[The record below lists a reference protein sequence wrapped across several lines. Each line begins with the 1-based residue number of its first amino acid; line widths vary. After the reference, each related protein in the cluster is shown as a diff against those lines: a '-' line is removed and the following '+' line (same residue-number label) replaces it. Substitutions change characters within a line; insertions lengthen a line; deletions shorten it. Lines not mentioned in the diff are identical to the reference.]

1 MFFLCVVL
9 FSTEEE
15 EAEFE
20 KDRQAL
26 KAAYEVIDTN
36 KEKGKVT
43 SSQLLKAVA
52 NPMSKFNKLLK
63 VRKNINM
70 TAGSLK
76 TNFAKA
82 KFIGQQGYITGIQF
96 VNMFMPDGEKLFEE
110 AIAASDAK
118 KKEINDDT
126 KKRLSIKPNA
136 KKGN

>member
-1 MFFLCVVL
+1 MCVVL
-9 FSTEEE
+9 VSTEEE

-43 SSQLLKAVA
+43 SAQILMAVA
-52 NPMSKFNKLLK
+52 NPMSKFSKLIK
-63 VRKNINM
+63 ARKTINM

-82 KFIGQQGYITGIQF
+82 KFIGQQGYITEIQF
-96 VNMFMPDGEKLFEE
+96 VNIFMPDGEKLLEE

>member
-1 MFFLCVVL
+1 MCVVL
-9 FSTEEE
+9 VSTEEE

-43 SSQLLKAVA
+43 SAQILMAVA
-52 NPMSKFNKLLK
+52 NPMSKFSKLIK
-63 VRKNINM
+63 ARKTINM

-82 KFIGQQGYITGIQF
+82 KFIVQQGYITEIQF
-96 VNMFMPDGEKLFEE
+96 VNIFMPDGEKLLEE

>member
-36 KEKGKVT
+36 KEKGRVT
-43 SSQLLKAVA
+43 TAQILMAVA
-52 NPMSKFNKLLK
+52 NPISKCNRL
-63 VRKNINM
+63 VNARKNINM

-76 TNFAKA
+76 ANFFKA
-82 KFIGQQGYITGIQF
+82 KFIAQQGYITEVQF
-96 VNMFMPDGEKLFEE
+96 VNMFMPDGEKLLEK

-118 KKEINDDT
+118 KKQINEDT
-126 KKRLSIKPNA
+126 KKRLSIKPDA

>member
-36 KEKGKVT
+36 KEKGRVT
-43 SSQLLKAVA
+43 TGQILLAVA
-52 NPMSKFNKLLK
+52 NPMSKFKRLVNA
-63 VRKNINM
+63 RKNINM

-76 TNFAKA
+76 ANFLKA
-82 KFIGQQGYITGIQF
+82 KFIAQQGYITEVQF
-96 VNMFMPDGEKLFEE
+96 VNMFMPDGEKLLEK

-118 KKEINDDT
+118 KKQINEDT
-126 KKRLSIKPNA
+126 KKRLSIKPDA